1 MQATKENIESIHRID
16 PESSGEMESRFE
28 DLVRFLE
35 EGSDEKVL
43 SHVDSFHHSD
53 LANAIGLITGGLRK
67 RLLELI
73 KVDLDH
79 DLLFELED
87 HLRKEV
93 TDSLSPKEVAE
104 VITEMESDE
113 AVQVLEDMEDE
124 ERKEV
129 LSEVPEEE
137 REDIETGLA
146 YPEDSAGRR
155 MQTEL
160 VSVTTDW
167 TVGQTIDFLRE
178 EEDLPE
184 EFLDL
189 FVVDNDEKP
198 VGVISLSRILRSPRK
213 TLMREIADETQV
225 IVPAEMLQEE
235 VALLFEKYDLTTSG
249 VVDQDGRLI
258 GMITVDDV
266 MEVAREE
273 FEEDVLRLG
282 GVGEETVDDSV
293 VQASLK
299 RFTWLLVN
307 LGTAILASLVI
318 GLFDGTLEEMVA
330 LAILMPIVASMGG
343 NAGTQTL
350 TITVRALAT
359 KELTAYNAFRTFRK
373 EFAVGLLN
381 GVVFAVLA
389 GLVVVLWFNQLDDR
403 FLLGGIIAG
412 AMIINMVVAGVS
424 GVLLPLALDR
434 FGVDPAVAS
443 GVFVT
448 TVTDVVG
455 FLRFSGTGLGHFI
468 MSLNKNRILVTGST
482 GCIGS
487 HAVDILL
494 SDGNS
499 EVFGF
504 NRSVPESGSGRDG
517 YHLITGDLS
526 DPSSVEQAVLE
537 VAPTHVIH
545 LGALQTPDCRDFPM
559 KGNGG
564 ECTGNGQSVQ
574 VV

>member
-1 MQATKENIESIHRID
+1 MQASKEDIESIHRID
-16 PESSGEMESRFE
+16 PDSTDEMAGRFDELVQLLETGKDEEILSRVE
-28 DLVRFLE
+28 
-35 EGSDEKVL
+35 
-43 SHVDSFHHSD
+43 SFHHSD
-53 LANAIGLITGGLRK
+53 LADAIGLLTGSLRK
-67 RLLELI
+67 RLLELV
-73 KVDLDH
+73 KVDLDP

-93 TDSLSPKEVAE
+93 TDQLSTEEVAE

-113 AVQVLEDMEDE
+113 AVQVLEDMEAE
-124 ERKEV
+124 ERYEV
-129 LSEVPEEE
+129 LSKVPEEE

-160 VSVTTDW
+160 VSVATDW

-189 FVVDNDEKP
+189 FVVDGNKKP

-225 IVPAEMLQEE
+225 IVPAEMIQEE

-249 VVDQDGRLI
+249 VVDQEGQLI

-293 VQASLK
+293 GQASLK

-307 LGTAILASLVI
+307 LGTAILASMVI

-412 AMIINMVVAGVS
+412 AMIIHMVVAGVS

-455 FLRFSGTGLGHFI
+455 FLAFLGLA
-468 MSLNKNRILVTGST
+468 S
-482 GCIGS
+482 
-487 HAVDILL
+487 AILL
-494 SDGNS
+494 
-499 EVFGF
+499 
-504 NRSVPESGSGRDG
+504 
-517 YHLITGDLS
+517 
-526 DPSSVEQAVLE
+526 
-537 VAPTHVIH
+537 
-545 LGALQTPDCRDFPM
+545 
-559 KGNGG
+559 
-564 ECTGNGQSVQ
+564 
-574 VV
+574 

>member
-28 DLVRFLE
+28 DLVELLE
-35 EGSDEKVL
+35 NASDEQVQA
-43 SHVDSFHHSD
+43 HIDSFHHSD
-53 LANAIGLITGGLRK
+53 LADAIGLLTGALRK
-67 RLLELI
+67 RLLELV

-93 TDSLSPKEVAE
+93 TDQLSPKEMAE

-113 AVQVLEDMEDE
+113 AVQVLEDMEAE
-124 ERKEV
+124 ERNEV
-129 LSEVPEEE
+129 LSKVSEED
-137 REDIETGLA
+137 REDIEIGLA

-160 VSVTTDW
+160 VSVATDW

-189 FVVDNDEKP
+189 FVVDSNEKP

-213 TLMREIADETQV
+213 TLMREIVDETQV

-249 VVDQDGRLI
+249 VVDDGGKLI

-273 FEEDVLRLG
+273 FEEDILRLG

-293 VQASLK
+293 IQASLK

-318 GLFDGTLEEMVA
+318 GLFDGTIEEMVA

-381 GVVFAVLA
+381 GVVFAALA
-389 GLVVVLWFNQLDDR
+389 GIVVVLWFNQLDDR
-403 FLLGGIIAG
+403 YLLGGIIAG
-412 AMIINMVVAGVS
+412 AMVINMLVAGIA
-424 GVLLPLALDR
+424 GVLLPLLLDR
-434 FGVDPAVAS
+434 MEIDPAVAS

-448 TVTDVVG
+448 TVTDVIG
-455 FLRFSGTGLGHFI
+455 FLAFLGLA
-468 MSLNKNRILVTGST
+468 S
-482 GCIGS
+482 
-487 HAVDILL
+487 AILL
-494 SDGNS
+494 
-499 EVFGF
+499 
-504 NRSVPESGSGRDG
+504 
-517 YHLITGDLS
+517 
-526 DPSSVEQAVLE
+526 
-537 VAPTHVIH
+537 
-545 LGALQTPDCRDFPM
+545 
-559 KGNGG
+559 
-564 ECTGNGQSVQ
+564 
-574 VV
+574 

>member
-1 MQATKENIESIHRID
+1 MQASKENIESIHRID
-16 PESSGEMESRFE
+16 PDSTDEMAGRFDELVQLLENGKDEEILSRVE
-28 DLVRFLE
+28 
-35 EGSDEKVL
+35 
-43 SHVDSFHHSD
+43 SFHHSD
-53 LANAIGLITGGLRK
+53 LADAIGLLTGNLRK
-67 RLLELI
+67 RLLELV
-73 KVDLDH
+73 KVDLDP

-93 TDSLSPKEVAE
+93 TDQLSTEEVAE

-113 AVQVLEDMEDE
+113 AVQVLEDMEAE
-124 ERKEV
+124 ERYEV
-129 LSEVPEEE
+129 LSKVPEEE

-160 VSVTTDW
+160 VSVATDW

-178 EEDLPE
+178 DENLPE

-189 FVVDNDEKP
+189 FVVDGNEKP

-225 IVPAEMLQEE
+225 IVPAEMIQEE

-249 VVDQDGRLI
+249 VVDQEGRLI

-293 VQASLK
+293 GQASLK

-389 GLVVVLWFNQLDDR
+389 GLVVVLWFNQLDNR

-412 AMIINMVVAGVS
+412 AMIINMVVAGVA
-424 GVLLPLALDR
+424 GVVLPLTLDR

-455 FLRFSGTGLGHFI
+455 FLAFLGLA
-468 MSLNKNRILVTGST
+468 S
-482 GCIGS
+482 
-487 HAVDILL
+487 
-494 SDGNS
+494 
-499 EVFGF
+499 
-504 NRSVPESGSGRDG
+504 
-517 YHLITGDLS
+517 
-526 DPSSVEQAVLE
+526 AVL
-537 VAPTHVIH
+537 
-545 LGALQTPDCRDFPM
+545 L
-559 KGNGG
+559 
-564 ECTGNGQSVQ
+564 
-574 VV
+574 

>member
-1 MQATKENIESIHRID
+1 VGNKPFHFMQSNKENTESIHRID
-16 PESSGEMESRFE
+16 PESSGEMAGRFE
-28 DLVRFLE
+28 ELVHMLE
-35 EGSDEKVL
+35 NKSDVQVL
-43 SHVDSFHHSD
+43 AQVETFHHSD
-53 LANAIGLITGGLRK
+53 LADAIGLLTGGLRK
-67 RLLELI
+67 RLLNLVKI
-73 KVDLDH
+73 DLDH

-93 TDSLSPKEVAE
+93 TDILSPKEVAE
-104 VITEMESDE
+104 VIAEMESDE
-113 AVQVLEDMEDE
+113 AVQVLEDMETE
-124 ERKEV
+124 ERNEV

-137 REDIETGLA
+137 REDIEIGLA

-160 VSVTTDW
+160 VSVATDW

-178 EEDLPE
+178 EDDLPE

-189 FVVDNDEKP
+189 FVIDGEKKP
-198 VGVISLSRILRSPRK
+198 VGVISLSRILRSPRT

-235 VALLFEKYDLTTSG
+235 VAFLFEKYDLTTSG
-249 VVDQDGRLI
+249 VVDREGRLI
-258 GMITVDDV
+258 GMITVDDI

-293 VQASLK
+293 IQASLK

-318 GLFDGTLEEMVA
+318 EIFDGTLEEMVA

-381 GVVFAVLA
+381 GVVFALLA
-389 GLVVVLWFNQLDDR
+389 GLVVILWFNQLDVR
-403 FLLGGIIAG
+403 YLLGGIIAG
-412 AMIINMVVAGVS
+412 AMIINMVVAGMA
-424 GVLLPLALDR
+424 GVVLPLMLDR
-434 FGVDPAVAS
+434 LGIDPAVAS

-448 TVTDVVG
+448 TVTDVIG
-455 FLRFSGTGLGHFI
+455 FLSFLGLA
-468 MSLNKNRILVTGST
+468 S
-482 GCIGS
+482 
-487 HAVDILL
+487 AILL
-494 SDGNS
+494 
-499 EVFGF
+499 
-504 NRSVPESGSGRDG
+504 
-517 YHLITGDLS
+517 
-526 DPSSVEQAVLE
+526 
-537 VAPTHVIH
+537 
-545 LGALQTPDCRDFPM
+545 
-559 KGNGG
+559 
-564 ECTGNGQSVQ
+564 
-574 VV
+574 

>member
-16 PESSGEMESRFE
+16 PESSGAMESRFE

-35 EGSDEKVL
+35 EGSDEEVL
-43 SHVDSFHHSD
+43 AHVDSFHHSD
-53 LANAIGLITGGLRK
+53 LASAIGLITGALRK

-160 VSVTTDW
+160 VSVATDW

-189 FVVDNDEKP
+189 FVVDTDRKP
-198 VGVISLSRILRSPRK
+198 VGIISLSRILRSPRN

-273 FEEDVLRLG
+273 FEEDVLLLG

-293 VQASLK
+293 IQATLK

-307 LGTAILASLVI
+307 LGTAILASMVI
-318 GLFDGTLEEMVA
+318 GLFDGTLKEMVA
-330 LAILMPIVASMGG
+330 LAVLMPIVASMGG

-359 KELTAYNAFRTFRK
+359 KELTTYNALRTFRK
-373 EFAVGLLN
+373 ELAVGILN
-381 GVVFAVLA
+381 GVVFAILA
-389 GLVVVLWFNQLDDR
+389 GGVVIMWFSDLDSR
-403 FLLGGIIAG
+403 YLLGGVIAG
-412 AMIINMVVAGVS
+412 AMIINMVVAGMF
-424 GVLLPLALDR
+424 GVLLPLLLDR
-434 FGVDPAVAS
+434 MKIDPAVAS

-448 TVTDVVG
+448 TVTDVIG
-455 FLRFSGTGLGHFI
+455 FFAFLGLASYF
-468 MSLNKNRILVTGST
+468 
-482 GCIGS
+482 
-487 HAVDILL
+487 LL
-494 SDGNS
+494 
-499 EVFGF
+499 
-504 NRSVPESGSGRDG
+504 
-517 YHLITGDLS
+517 
-526 DPSSVEQAVLE
+526 
-537 VAPTHVIH
+537 
-545 LGALQTPDCRDFPM
+545 
-559 KGNGG
+559 
-564 ECTGNGQSVQ
+564 
-574 VV
+574 

>member
-1 MQATKENIESIHRID
+1 MQANKENIESIYRID
-16 PESSGEMESRFE
+16 PESTDEMAGRF
-28 DLVRFLE
+28 DVLVKLLE
-35 EGSDEKVL
+35 TESDEQVQA
-43 SHVDSFHHSD
+43 HVDSFHHSD
-53 LANAIGLITGGLRK
+53 LADAIGLLTGSLRK
-67 RLLELI
+67 RLLELV

-93 TDSLSPKEVAE
+93 TDQLSPKEVAE

-113 AVQVLEDMEDE
+113 AVQVLEDMESG
-124 ERKEV
+124 ERNEV
-129 LSEVPEEE
+129 LSEVPDEE
-137 REDIETGLA
+137 REDIEIGLA

-160 VSVTTDW
+160 VSVATDW
-167 TVGQTIDFLRE
+167 TVGRTIDFLRE

-189 FVVDNDEKP
+189 FVVDSDEKP

-213 TLMREIADETQV
+213 TLMREIVDETQV

-249 VVDQDGRLI
+249 VVDDGGKLI

-273 FEEDVLRLG
+273 FEEDILRLG

-293 VQASLK
+293 IQASFK

-318 GLFDGTLEEMVA
+318 GLFDGTIEEMVA

-381 GVVFAVLA
+381 GVVFAAMA
-389 GLVVVLWFNQLDDR
+389 GVIVVLWFNQLDDR
-403 FLLGGIIAG
+403 YLLGGIIAG
-412 AMIINMVVAGVS
+412 AMVINMLVAGIA
-424 GVLLPLALDR
+424 GVLLPLLLDR
-434 FGVDPAVAS
+434 MEIDPAVAS

-448 TVTDVVG
+448 TVTDVIG
-455 FLRFSGTGLGHFI
+455 FLAFLGLA
-468 MSLNKNRILVTGST
+468 S
-482 GCIGS
+482 
-487 HAVDILL
+487 AILL
-494 SDGNS
+494 
-499 EVFGF
+499 
-504 NRSVPESGSGRDG
+504 
-517 YHLITGDLS
+517 
-526 DPSSVEQAVLE
+526 
-537 VAPTHVIH
+537 
-545 LGALQTPDCRDFPM
+545 
-559 KGNGG
+559 
-564 ECTGNGQSVQ
+564 
-574 VV
+574 